1 MKKTHIGTFIVVVLT
16 LPLSFILSGCRGN
29 AGGGPVAIS
38 VLPAAAVP
46 LTVSSTSPFNNGT
59 SISPDAVITAKFSKA
74 VKNLTQATFTLSDG
88 MGNREGTLTL
98 DPAGF
103 VATFVPANPLA
114 LSTTYRATLSS
125 GITDLEN
132 NPLTP
137 LSWSFTTRDVVS
149 WEFVDGNGENG
160 LNYDV
165 TKDTYFPQL
174 TAFNSKLYA
183 AWREMVNDDFQ
194 LRVAV
199 YNGNDKSTAW
209 TFVDGGGKTGINYD
223 ATQVAFDAQLTV
235 FDARLY
241 AIWQESTATGYQIR
255 VAVSNGDDRSPE
267 WRFVDGGGKTGI
279 NYNVAEGAGYPQLT
293 AFGSKLYAI
302 WEEEVKGSDKQIR
315 VAVYNGNDKSPA
327 WTFVDGNGKS
337 GINHDV
343 MQDVFFPQLTVL
355 GSHLY
360 ATWRESN
367 GTAYQ
372 IRVAVY
378 NGNDSAP
385 AWKFI
390 DGNSANGINKDAT
403 EDGYYHQLTALS
415 SKLYAIW
422 QESNGTAYQIRV
434 AVYNGDGKSPA
445 WAFVDGNGAIG
456 INKDATKDGY
466 NPQLTVYG
474 SKLYATWYELT
485 DQASQIRVAVY
496 NGTDN
501 SPAWAFVDGNSVKG
515 INHDATKDAFD
526 PQLTVFGSR
535 LYATWKE
542 KSAAGHQVRAAVG
555 H

>member
-1 MKKTHIGTFIVVVLT
+1 MIEVMLT

-46 LTVSSTSPFNNGT
+46 LTVSSTSPFNNET
-59 SISPDAVITAKFSKA
+59 SILPDAVITAKFSKA

-88 MGNREGTLTL
+88 IRNIEGTLTL
-98 DPAGF
+98 APAGI

-199 YNGNDKSTAW
+199 YNGNDKS
-209 TFVDGGGKTGINYD
+209 
-223 ATQVAFDAQLTV
+223 
-235 FDARLY
+235 
-241 AIWQESTATGYQIR
+241 
-255 VAVSNGDDRSPE
+255 
-267 WRFVDGGGKTGI
+267 
-279 NYNVAEGAGYPQLT
+279 
-293 AFGSKLYAI
+293 
-302 WEEEVKGSDKQIR
+302 
-315 VAVYNGNDKSPA
+315 PA
-327 WTFVDGNGKS
+327 WTFGDGNGKS

-403 EDGYYHQLTALS
+403 QDGYYPQLTALS

-434 AVYNGDGKSPA
+434 AVYNGNDSAPA
-445 WAFVDGNGAIG
+445 WKFIDGNSANGL
-456 INKDATKDGY
+456 NKDATKEGY
-466 NPQLTVYG
+466 TPQLTVYG

-555 H
+555 R